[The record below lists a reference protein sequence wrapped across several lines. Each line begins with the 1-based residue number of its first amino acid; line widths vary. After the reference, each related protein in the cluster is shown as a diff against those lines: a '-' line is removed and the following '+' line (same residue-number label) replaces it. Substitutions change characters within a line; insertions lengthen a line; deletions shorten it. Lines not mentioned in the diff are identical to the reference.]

1 MSSNLVYFIFEE
13 PKEGFLEF
21 LLLDFTSLK
30 KFDDYIKVLS
40 FYHVERCEQDDC
52 SQCLL
57 AINLRYVFTE
67 HIVQEKKKMLRNY
80 VYNYCIVREEH
91 FIASRLFIHILTTL
105 EKQRLELERQFR
117 ETLSLW
123 NKNKDKMPAPLPNLN
138 Q

>member
-30 KFDDYIKVLS
+30 KFDDNIKVLS
-40 FYHVERCEQDDC
+40 FYHVERCEQDNC
-52 SQCLL
+52 SQCLF
-57 AINLRYVFTE
+57 AINLCYVFTE
-67 HIVQEKKKMLRNY
+67 HIVQEKEDVKELCNY
-80 VYNYCIVREEH
+80 YIVCKEH
-91 FIASRLFIHILTTL
+91 FIASRLFIHRLTTL
-105 EKQRLELERQFR
+105 EKQRLELEKQFR